1 MMGMLLMRI
10 TECFMPQLVFTLTI
24 IVPIFLIIFLG
35 WWLRYRG
42 MIDERFVTLS
52 SALVFKVAMPT
63 LVFLNVAKLDFSQRI
78 DFSPIVLSLLLIV
91 VLFVLIW
98 LIGMRY
104 IKTGRDL
111 GVFIQGSYR
120 SNFGIIGLAI
130 ANSLYGEPGLALAA
144 LYLAFV
150 IPVFNVLAIISLT
163 VPLGRDQGLSVID
176 LVSTIVKNPLI
187 LGVFAGLCFAVLGV
201 PMPILVEKTAV
212 YLADLTLPLALIGVG
227 GILQIRDRGYQLSVM
242 IATCVNK
249 LVIFPIIGTAAAML
263 LGFDAMNVVIVFILY
278 ACPTAAASFI
288 MADALGGNRQLAGAS
303 VVFSTVFSAVTLT
316 VGLMALGYMGYLP
329 SA

>member
-1 MMGMLLMRI
+1 MMGVLLMRI

-63 LVFLNVAKLDFSQRI
+63 LVFLNVAKLNFSQQI
-78 DFSPIVLSLLLIV
+78 DFSPIALSLLLIV
-91 VLFVLIW
+91 VLFVVIW
-98 LIGMRY
+98 RVGMRY
-104 IKTGRDL
+104 ISTGRDL

-150 IPVFNVLAIISLT
+150 IPVFNILAIISLT

-176 LVSTIVKNPLI
+176 LIMTILKNPLI
-187 LGVFAGLCFAVLGV
+187 LGVVAGLGFSVFGIPV
-201 PMPILVEKTAV
+201 PVLVENTAM

-227 GILQIRDRGYQLSVM
+227 GILRFRERGYQLPVM
-242 IATCVNK
+242 AITCVNK
-249 LVIFPIIGTAAAML
+249 LLIFPIIGTTTAIL
-263 LGFDAMNVVIVFILY
+263 LGFEAMHVVIIFILY

-303 VVFSTVFSAVTLT
+303 VAFSTIFSVITLT
-316 VGLMALGYMGYLP
+316 IGLMALGYMGYLP